1 LTAAPVPARRP
12 LSADARLVLL
22 AQALRA
28 AAYGLSAVLLGS
40 TLDDLGFSP
49 TEAGLVLAA
58 VVAGAVTWSVL
69 LARNGDRWGRRRS
82 YRALYMLLAAT
93 GVVYAFAQR
102 WWVLAAVALVGALS
116 TEVVESGPFTS
127 IEQAM
132 LGTDFRGHELAR
144 GFSIYNAVAAAAGA
158 VGALAAGLPT
168 LLRDAWHGAPA
179 DQRWFLVVVP
189 IAIAGASVAGS
200 LSPGVERAA
209 SAGSDPGRRP
219 LGPSRPAVVRLS
231 TLFAIDS
238 FAGGFTVTAFVAYW
252 FAHRFGTSTAT
263 LGLVLGVVGVLQ
275 TLSFLAAGRL
285 AERYG
290 FLATMVGSHLP
301 SNILMASLAFAPT
314 FPVAV
319 GLLFARVALS
329 QMDVP
334 TRQAYVMALVTPDER
349 TAAAAFT
356 NGARYVT
363 RPFGTALG
371 AAVASVGIGIPF
383 VIAGSIKSAYDV
395 TLWFWFRNVPL
406 AEEVDA

>member
-1 LTAAPVPARRP
+1 LSAAAPPERRA
-12 LSADARLVLL
+12 LSADARRVLL

-28 AAYGLSAVLLGS
+28 AAYGLGAVLLGS
-40 TLDDLGFSP
+40 TLDELGFSP

-69 LARNGDRWGRRRS
+69 LARHGDRWGRRRT
-82 YRALYMLLAAT
+82 YRALYLLLAAT
-93 GVVYAFAQR
+93 GLVYAYAQR
-102 WWVLAAVALVGALS
+102 WWVLAGVALVGALS

-132 LGTDFRGHELAR
+132 LGTDLRAHELAR
-144 GFSIYNAVAAAAGA
+144 GFSLYNAVAAAAGS
-158 VGALAAGLPT
+158 VGALAAGLPA
-168 LLRDAWHGAPA
+168 LLRDAWSGAPT
-179 DQRWFLVVVP
+179 DQRWFLVIVP

-200 LSPGVERAA
+200 LSSRVERGG
-209 SAGSDPGRRP
+209 SAPAEGQRP
-219 LGPSRPAVVRLS
+219 LGPSRPAVVRLAS
-231 TLFAIDS
+231 LFAIDS

-263 LGLVLGVVGVLQ
+263 LGLVLAAVGVLQ

-301 SNILMASLAFAPT
+301 SNILLATLAFAPT
-314 FPVAV
+314 FPFAV

-371 AAVASVGIGIPF
+371 AVVASVGIGIPF
-383 VIAGSIKSAYDV
+383 LIAGSIKSAYDV
-395 TLWFWFRNVPL
+395 ALWIWFRNVPL